1 MANNFGD
8 VRLIGVEDLL
18 VDIEK
23 YEANIQALV
32 AAEIRASAQKIVRDA
47 KRNVSN
53 QRGSDQG
60 RLVQLISERSIAKTT
75 RQVISG
81 AEYSAF
87 AEFGTKSRVSIP
99 SELQEFARQFKGMK
113 LPTASKMSFRQAIY
127 EWARRK
133 GIAKEYWW
141 FIYQSIKKFGRYA
154 KPFFFPAY
162 FAEIVL
168 LRKRLTEILN
178 T

>member
-53 QRGSDQG
+53 
-60 RLVQLISERSIAKTT
+60 L
-75 RQVISG
+75 
-81 AEYSAF
+81 
-87 AEFGTKSRVSIP
+87 
-99 SELQEFARQFKGMK
+99 
-113 LPTASKMSFRQAIY
+113 
-127 EWARRK
+127 
-133 GIAKEYWW
+133 
-141 FIYQSIKKFGRYA
+141 
-154 KPFFFPAY
+154 
-162 FAEIVL
+162 
-168 LRKRLTEILN
+168 
-178 T
+178 